1 MFAAWDAGVAI
12 GRWIMTA
19 IEFRPGSREWRSNR
33 VWRTRPAPLAAV
45 ARTGWHTPLA
55 VAGSAAV
62 LLVLFRSADAGHLGW
77 WVTAAAAVVLAM
89 VSVAAGIGAAYRAGR
104 AAERARW
111 LRLVHDTALQSL
123 EAMALSSDAD
133 RDSPA
138 EILTQ
143 VRASARRE
151 AAALRGNLAELTGT
165 ERTRAGTLVGALTD
179 VAAALPAGSPRV
191 ELVGGEPAP
200 TLSAAGRNVLRDAAR
215 AALGNAVRHAAANR
229 VVVRIAESGA
239 GVAVVVRDDGRG
251 FDPARTVPGF
261 GIRQSITARIRE
273 AGGTAT
279 VESTPGRG
287 TRVRLWVPAAVTTR
301 RPRRPPRR

>member
-1 MFAAWDAGVAI
+1 
-12 GRWIMTA
+12 MTA
-19 IEFRPGSREWRSNR
+19 VEFRPGSREWRSNR
-33 VWRTRPAPLAAV
+33 VWPTRPAPLAAV

-55 VAGSAAV
+55 AAGSAAV
-62 LLVLFRSADAGHLGW
+62 LLVLSRSADAGHLGW
-77 WVTAAAAVVLAM
+77 WVAAAAAVVLAM
-89 VSVAAGIGAAYRAGR
+89 VSVAARIGAAYRAGR

-133 RDSPA
+133 RNSPA

-151 AAALRGNLAELTGT
+151 AAALRGNLAELTASGGPG
-165 ERTRAGTLVGALTD
+165 AGSLVTALDD
-179 VAAALPAGSPRV
+179 VVAALPAGSPRV

-200 TLSAAGRNVLRDAAR
+200 TLNPARRDVLRDATR

-229 VVVRIAESGA
+229 VVVRIAEAGT
-239 GVAVVVRDDGRG
+239 GVAVVIRDDGRG
-251 FDPARTVPGF
+251 FDPGRTAPGF
-261 GIRQSITARIRE
+261 GIQQSITARIRE

-279 VESTPGRG
+279 VESTPGCG

-301 RPRRPPRR
+301 RLRR